1 LDDGD
6 KTFAECMMSIKK
18 DVTSGKCAL
27 WERAFREVHAKQQE
41 VRTSE
46 DQPAA
51 MKCTVN
57 KSTVWELQKH
67 TTAVKHVV

>member
-1 LDDGD
+1 MVGQWSH
-6 KTFAECMMSIKK
+6 KAFVEHAMNIKK

-41 VRTSE
+41 QVRTSE

-51 MKCTVN
+51 MKCAVN
-57 KSTVWELQKH
+57 RNAVWEL
-67 TTAVKHVV
+67 